1 MGLAEIAVICG
12 ASCVVSAIL
21 AASRAYES
29 RAVRRCEDAT
39 RGYEQAHNG
48 ARLQASEHEHR
59 LCALESRAAATD
71 EAVRTIAATV
81 QETNTRVGNLAFKV
95 R

>member
-39 RGYEQAHNG
+39 RGYEQAHNR
-48 ARLQASEHEHR
+48 ATLQAAEHGQR
-59 LCALESRAAATD
+59 LSALEARTAATD
-71 EAVRTIAATV
+71 DAVKAIAATV